1 MITTDHEPDIPTTRY
16 SQADWD
22 EVSDNPELTE
32 DELAR
37 LRPASEMP
45 KHIFEALPKRGPG
58 RPKAEAPKVHVK
70 LRVDPA
76 VVEAYK
82 AGGPGWQTRMHEA
95 LVRGVEGKRAPE
107 PASRKRSAPFGV

>member
-1 MITTDHEPDIPTTRY
+1 MSTTDRKPELSVPRF
-16 SQADWD
+16 SQEDWD
-22 EVSDNPELTE
+22 DVSDNPELTE
-32 DELAR
+32 DELAQ

-58 RPKAEAPKVHVK
+58 RPRAEMPKIHVK

-82 AGGPGWQTRMHEA
+82 AGGPGWQSRMHEA
-95 LVRGVEGKRAPE
+95 LVRGVEPE
-107 PASRKRSAPFGV
+107 RKRPVRRRSASGEA